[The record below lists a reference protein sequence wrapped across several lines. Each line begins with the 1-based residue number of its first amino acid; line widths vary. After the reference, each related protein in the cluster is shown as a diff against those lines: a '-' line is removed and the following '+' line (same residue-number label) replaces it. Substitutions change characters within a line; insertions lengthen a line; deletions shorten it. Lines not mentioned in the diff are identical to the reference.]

1 MANKLFLNGKEP
13 ETNNT
18 NNTIKLKNNKTKNL
32 ILNSGK
38 SSTIDSPSETSLR
51 GIRDASASSSKSEWV
66 DEYYRETAANLKAGA
81 EPFYVSVS
89 VKGFKS
95 NRKRRQVNIDVV
107 PHSGAK
113 PMHLKSC
120 TVAKTL
126 KWELMRDIPQ
136 ADKKNVCWEY
146 ASYSLL
152 ENPDIAMAGKIV
164 TRQKYRNAKTGYSPI
179 PIFTIGNCS
188 LVTFDEGNTV
198 RAQLTFGDTG
208 IEVICEPLPSDA
220 SGAEW
225 FMYRGDYKKPEDME
239 IV

>member
-1 MANKLFLNGKEP
+1 MAKNIFLNGKEP

-38 SSTIDSPSETSLR
+38 SSTIDSPSESSLR
-51 GIRDASASSSKSEWV
+51 GIRDASASSSNSSWV
-66 DEYYRETAANLKAGA
+66 DDYYRETAANLKAGA

-89 VKGFKS
+89 VKGYKS
-95 NRKRRQVNIDVV
+95 NRKRRQVNIDLV

-146 ASYSLL
+146 ASYRFL
-152 ENPDIAMAGKIV
+152 ENPDTAMAGKIV
-164 TRQKYRNAKTGYSPI
+164 TRQKYRNKTTGHSPI

-188 LVTFDEGNTV
+188 CVTVNNGDTV
-198 RAQLTFGDTG
+198 SVLLTFGETS
-208 IEVICEPLPSDA
+208 IEVICEELPSDA
-220 SGAEW
+220 NGAEW
-225 FMYRGDYKKPEDME
+225 FMYRGDYKKPADME